1 MHDCDQIMG
10 GQFQSQSFTIYPLP
24 ADSNTGLYI
33 QGPGGGGGG
42 GGAKVSG
49 HTFGLIPPSCFILEG
64 CCFADGILYLNVPS
78 DLKKMQN
85 RLEMTKLSS
94 I

>member
-1 MHDCDQIMG
+1 MG
-10 GQFQSQSFTIYPLP
+10 GQFQSQSFTIYP
-24 ADSNTGLYI
+24 I
-33 QGPGGGGGG
+33 QIRVCIYRAQGGGGG

-64 CCFADGILYLNVPS
+64 CCFEDGILYLNVPS